1 MVSFRKALDNTKYVG
16 GYISVKWEIHNKF
29 SCTLYIKEISI
40 ISKNDTLWRSL
51 EWGAVPSIS

>member
-1 MVSFRKALDNTKYVG
+1 MVSFRKDLDNTKYVG

-40 ISKNDTLWRSL
+40 ISKNETL
-51 EWGAVPSIS
+51 

>member
-1 MVSFRKALDNTKYVG
+1 MVSFRKSLDNAKYVC
-16 GYISVKWEIHNKF
+16 GYISVKWKINNKF

-40 ISKNDTLWRSL
+40 ISKNETLWRSL